1 MKYWNDLENTIF
13 FNKVFTRPVE
23 IGDITLFSVTIDN
36 DRPNIGLGFDISE
49 LPDAPP
55 VKWIKEGFN
64 TCRIGLNC
72 GGLSDVRISNIPTA
86 EPLKMVIIRHEN
98 FYELQAKSKTSL
110 IEFKAKYISL
120 GGPSVYINDPDSACY

>member
-1 MKYWNDLENTIF
+1 MKYWNDLEDTIF
-13 FNKVFTRPVE
+13 FNKVFTYPVE

-55 VKWIKEGFN
+55 KKWIPEEFN
-64 TCRIGLNC
+64 TCRIGLDC
-72 GGLSDVRISNIPTA
+72 GGLSDVRINNIPTK
-86 EPLKMVIIRHEN
+86 EPLKMVITKHEN
-98 FYELQAKSKTSL
+98 FYALQAKSATSV

-120 GGPSVYINDPDSACY
+120 CGPSVYFNDPDSACY